1 MQGSGSAVSRSHL
14 SRAARKRL
22 VAVVG
27 EDVLDADLS
36 PDRREDVQ
44 RLLVDAFL
52 DDRITVADY
61 RVGIDA
67 FTE

>member
-1 MQGSGSAVSRSHL
+1 M
-14 SRAARKRL
+14 
-22 VAVVG
+22 G